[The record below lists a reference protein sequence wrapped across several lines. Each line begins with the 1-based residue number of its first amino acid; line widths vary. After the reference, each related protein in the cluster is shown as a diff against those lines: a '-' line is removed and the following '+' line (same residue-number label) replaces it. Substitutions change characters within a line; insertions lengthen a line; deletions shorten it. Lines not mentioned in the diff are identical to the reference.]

1 MDKLALERIAERHC
15 ALSMSDPSLPVKPHK
30 WVIAA
35 TEEAVSDALAENADD
50 VLEARNEG
58 YDDGYYAGLGAGYTE
73 GYADA
78 EAGCDC

>member
-35 TEEAVSDALAENADD
+35 MEEAVSDALAENADD

-58 YDDGYYAGLGAGYTE
+58 YDAGREE
-73 GYADA
+73 GYAEGHADA
-78 EAGCDC
+78 EARCDC

>member
-35 TEEAVSDALAENADD
+35 MEEAVKDALAENADD
-50 VLEARNEG
+50 VLEARDEG
-58 YDDGYYAGLGAGYTE
+58 YDAGREAGYTE
-73 GYADA
+73 GYAAA
-78 EAGCDC
+78 EAECDC